1 MVATGGYFLTCRPVG
16 RWGPGPAS
24 GHRAVHRRSRVRL
37 HHNGSAP
44 PALVQ
49 SVRMTSPS
57 SSTSSSP
64 PASTTAPHRGG
75 AARFAASTLLGVVGP
90 FVVALLLWIVAAP
103 RAALLSVGDGRGLR
117 LPASG
122 GDGGRQLR
130 E

>member
-1 MVATGGYFLTCRPVG
+1 MVATGGYFLTCRPVS

-57 SSTSSSP
+57 SSPSS
-64 PASTTAPHRGG
+64 STTAPHRGG
-75 AARFAASTLLGVVGP
+75 AVRYAASTLLGVVGP
-90 FVVALLLWIVAAP
+90 FVVVLLLWLAAAP
-103 RAALLSVGDGRGLR
+103 RAELLSVGDGRG
-117 LPASG
+117 
-122 GDGGRQLR
+122 
-130 E
+130 